1 MLNVTLTAE
10 EFNTL
15 IAQREAAVTEREAL
29 RGELKVVKIERDLLQ
44 EKLNAFLRK
53 LFAAK
58 SEARGNS
65 QSDLFNEAEALASAD
80 GMVTEEVPVE
90 SGIEIAGHTR
100 QKRGRKPL
108 DPALPREIVR
118 HELAESERIC
128 PHDGKALVEIGVETS
143 EQLDIIPQRVRVIQ
157 HQRVKYACPCCD
169 QGIKVTPAPARIIP
183 KGLLTEAALAW
194 VATSKYQD
202 SLPLYRQAALLGR
215 FGGDLSRNTLAGSM
229 IKVGEAVQPIINL
242 LRDHLLDAELVFGDE
257 TVIQV
262 LKESGRAAQS
272 KSYLWAQMNGTGPP
286 VRSFGY
292 APGRGGTH
300 AENLYAGI
308 REGAVLM
315 SDGY

>member
-1 MLNVTLTAE
+1 MPNVTLTAE
-10 EFNTL
+10 EFNAL
-15 IAQREAAVTEREAL
+15 IADREAAVTEREAL
-29 RGELKVVKIERDLLQ
+29 RGELKVVKVERDLLK

-58 SEARGNS
+58 SEARGTG
-65 QSDLFNEAEALASAD
+65 QSELFNEAEALASAD
-80 GMVTEEVPVE
+80 GPVTEEVPVE
-90 SGIEIAGHTR
+90 SGIEVAGNTR

-118 HELAESERIC
+118 HELPESERVC

-143 EQLDIIPQRVRVIQ
+143 EQLDIVPQQIRVIS

-169 QGIKVTPAPARIIP
+169 QGIKVTPVPARIIP

-215 FGGDLSRNTLAGSM
+215 FGGDLSRNTLAGGM

-242 LRDHLLDAELVFGDE
+242 LRDHLLDSELVFGDE

-262 LKESGRAAQS
+262 LKESGRAAQR
-272 KSYLWAQMNGTGPP
+272 KS
-286 VRSFGY
+286 
-292 APGRGGTH
+292 
-300 AENLYAGI
+300 
-308 REGAVLM
+308 
-315 SDGY
+315 